1 MEVEWENLAQE
12 LQELQLKHQVCLRLF
27 NLLDLVILVD
37 QDNQV
42 QDQQV
47 VAEEQE
53 QLDKLLLYQD
63 KQDKVVMELEQQLIQ
78 VLVLEHQAQVDL

>member
-1 MEVEWENLAQE
+1 V
-12 LQELQLKHQVCLRLF
+12 
-27 NLLDLVILVD
+27 LLVLTEE
-37 QDNQV
+37 
-42 QDQQV
+42 